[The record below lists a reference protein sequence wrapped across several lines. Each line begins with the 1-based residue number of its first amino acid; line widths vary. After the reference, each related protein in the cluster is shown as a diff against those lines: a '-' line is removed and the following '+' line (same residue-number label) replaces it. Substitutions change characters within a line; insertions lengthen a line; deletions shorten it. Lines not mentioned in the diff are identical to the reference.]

1 MRLNNAFADRVVLAL
16 LVEEPRHGFAVAR
29 ILSTDEYLSQTVT
42 LSRPVVY
49 RSLNTLL
56 ERGLIREA
64 RREPGTHGSDRTVY
78 RPTAQGIRQDA
89 AWLNEPV
96 ALPRDARIDL
106 LTKFILRTRRGLDNR
121 DLARRQIE
129 RFESRA
135 ERLEADAEA
144 SDVVSIWRQ
153 ESLAATLRVLR
164 RIAATTPTRRAPQ
177 RTM

>member
-1 MRLNNAFADRVVLAL
+1 MRLNDAFADRVVLAL

-29 ILSTDEYLSQTVT
+29 ILATDEHLAQTVT

-78 RPTAQGIRQDA
+78 RPTARGVREDA
-89 AWLNEPV
+89 TWLDLPV

-106 LTKFILRTRRGLDNR
+106 LTKFILRARRGLDNR
-121 DLARRQIE
+121 DLARRQIAQ
-129 RFESRA
+129 FESRA
-135 ERLEADAEA
+135 ERLESDAES

-164 RIAATTPTRRAPQ
+164 RIATTVPTRRVPHH
-177 RTM
+177 TM